1 MENAALVV
9 IDVQIGAFDGKA
21 MAPIHSGDDL
31 LDRAS
36 RLIAAARAAKLPVI
50 FVQHCANEGQLLMK
64 GSQAWE
70 LHPKIQINPN
80 EPIVYKRQSSAFND
94 TGLHKMLQQ
103 LNVDT
108 IISCGIQSEH
118 CVSNTSIAAL
128 DLGMNVIVAGDAHS
142 TLSTDDDTAETIIAR
157 QNKVLADRGAAVQG
171 TAEILE
177 HLSA

>member
-1 MENAALVV
+1 
-9 IDVQIGAFDGKA
+9 
-21 MAPIHSGDDL
+21 
-31 LDRAS
+31 
-36 RLIAAARAAKLPVI
+36 
-50 FVQHCANEGQLLMK
+50 
-64 GSQAWE
+64 
-70 LHPKIQINPN
+70 
-80 EPIVYKRQSSAFND
+80 
-94 TGLHKMLQQ
+94 MLQQ

-171 TAEILE
+171 TVEILE